1 MSNRTPRELE
11 TRQET
16 QRRWR
21 PPSLLPD
28 PVKEDG
34 YSYRW
39 IRVSSKG
46 ETDDRNVTSKRSEGY
61 EPVRL
66 EDHPEITIF
75 GKTSGN
81 VEIGGLM
88 LSKIPT
94 EFVADRNEHY
104 RRITQAQ
111 SDAVDNNLMRE
122 NDPRMPL
129 FSERKST
136 TTRGRG

>member
-94 EFVADRNEHY
+94 EFVIDRNEHY

>member
-1 MSNRTPRELE
+1 MSNRTPRDLE

-94 EFVADRNEHY
+94 EFVIDRNEHY

>member
-39 IRVSSKG
+39 VRVSYKG
-46 ETDDRNVTSKRSEGY
+46 ENDDRNVTSKRSEGY

-94 EFVADRNEHY
+94 EYVHDRNEHY
-104 RRITQAQ
+104 RRMTQAQ

-122 NDPRMPL
+122 NDPRMPM

-136 TTRGRG
+136 TSKGRG